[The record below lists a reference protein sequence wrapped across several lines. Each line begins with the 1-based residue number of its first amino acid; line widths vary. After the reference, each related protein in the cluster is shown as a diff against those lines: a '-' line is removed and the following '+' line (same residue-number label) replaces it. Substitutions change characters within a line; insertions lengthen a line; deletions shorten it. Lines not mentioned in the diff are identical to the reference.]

1 MTIFPQLRV
10 VNNRDGGHYADVSG
24 MAYNYCNLMQCKIA
38 IGKCFDML

>member
-24 MAYNYCNLMQCKIA
+24 MALQLLQFNAMQNC
-38 IGKCFDML
+38 DW